1 MLEKYYNFLLEQKG
15 KDLALYDIS
24 DEENLSDYVIIQ
36 HFNNVQ
42 DNKKF
47 ADEFMKKFG
56 LATLPEG
63 YNRGEWIIFDLDDV
77 IIHSFVAEKRAK
89 YNLDKLWQNKKVKGE
104 NKNSKKSKK

>member
-89 YNLDKLWQNKKVKGE
+89 YNLDKLWQSKKIAIAKQKGE
-104 NKNSKKSKK
+104 RRK